1 MCICECRVLQGM
13 GRVRVQSIAE
23 SADLVSVARVV
34 YDSQYQVV
42 WAVIWDC
49 WRLEWRTWGVAD
61 RNTSQPKLLPVF
73 LVC

>member
-1 MCICECRVLQGM
+1 MLQEMKRVSVLS
-13 GRVRVQSIAE
+13 VTE
-23 SADLVSVARVV
+23 SAVVGSVARVV

-61 RNTSQPKLLPVF
+61 RYTSQPELLPVF